1 MRSTLYLGTLSSAV
15 MAIAFVGQANELG
28 DSFYLF
34 ALLLPPTVFLLGV
47 FSYLRLVQ
55 TSIEDMVYALGSFR
69 IRQYFLGLDPAA
81 LAFGY
86 QVQRFRRA
94 AAVVPQLYEGRSP
107 GMPGWTERSGE
118 REA

>member
-1 MRSTLYLGTLSSAV
+1 LSSAV
-15 MAIAFVGQANELG
+15 I
-28 DSFYLF
+28 
-34 ALLLPPTVFLLGV
+34 GV